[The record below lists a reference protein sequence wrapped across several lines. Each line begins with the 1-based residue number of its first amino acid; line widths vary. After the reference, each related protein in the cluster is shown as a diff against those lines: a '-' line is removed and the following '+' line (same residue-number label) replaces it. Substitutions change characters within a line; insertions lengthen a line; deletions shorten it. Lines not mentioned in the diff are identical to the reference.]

1 MAVVVSLGPGH
12 ASKLTASA
20 MAPDEGPSG
29 SQQRPPSQQES
40 KGQGKEAALRRP
52 PVLAETML
60 RNDAVALLLH
70 KLHYAVERLVVHG
83 LLAVVSA
90 LREVLGT
97 DIPYGVLR
105 APVEEEHSI
114 RAADG
119 ARPVLPPRAVHQS
132 PLARTDGSRGE
143 DRALHDAV
151 RGQLHLFGRL
161 GTVAVVEMQ
170 RVRAQFRLWLRL
182 LVLGHGGGDHGAKT
196 SAGRAAL
203 VAHKQERGD
212 GRKADIAWLILPAF
226 KQRPRVLLRVVLL
239 RLLS

>member
-1 MAVVVSLGPGH
+1 MHIA
-12 ASKLTASA
+12 TALDHGMQGSSHHHLWR
-20 MAPDEGPSG
+20 PPKGLHG

-182 LVLGHGGGDHGAKT
+182 LVLGHGGGDHSAEE

-203 VAHKQERGD
+203 IANKQE
-212 GRKADIAWLILPAF
+212 P
-226 KQRPRVLLRVVLL
+226 
-239 RLLS
+239 